1 MEFSENV
8 CLCALNRVF
17 GNFPMAG
24 RMLLE
29 TYGSAT
35 ALFAAPQEELR
46 ERLGNKEELA
56 DQIGL
61 KVLEDSARELERL
74 ERGGQRF
81 IAFND
86 AEYPSML
93 LECPDCPIGLYVRSG
108 GPLASIF
115 EMNPCI
121 AIVGTRNLTPY
132 GRDMCAGIV
141 KALSE
146 CHVQPVIVSG
156 LAYGADCVAHT
167 AALNCGLGTIGV
179 MATGMDRIYPYS
191 HKELAFRIADDPLGA
206 LVSDY
211 PCGTSPVA
219 LNFLRRNRIIAG
231 LCKATIVIESKRKG
245 GSLVTAKYA
254 VDYDR
259 DLFAVPGRVG
269 DICSAGC
276 NSLISTRMA
285 EIITTPEAL
294 VEKLGLGR
302 PRSRNKTG
310 FCEEMLK
317 KYGAE
322 SREFGVAMEVY
333 ANRGIDY
340 SGLVSRT
347 GLNWGEVASVAA
359 ILESDGV
366 ITTDMLQRCSIRM
379 F

>member
-1 MEFSENV
+1 MEFSENI

-17 GNFPMAG
+17 GNFPLAG
-24 RMLLE
+24 RRLLE
-29 TYGSAT
+29 NYESAE
-35 ALFAAPQEELR
+35 ALFNAPQEELHR
-46 ERLGNKEELA
+46 HLGAKEELA

-61 KVLEDSARELERL
+61 KVLEDSERELERL
-74 ERGGQRF
+74 ERGGTRF
-81 IAFND
+81 IPFND
-86 AEYPSML
+86 PDYPSML
-93 LECPDCPIGLYVRSG
+93 LECQDCPIGLYVRSG
-108 GPLASIF
+108 GPAASVF
-115 EMNPCI
+115 EMRPCI

-132 GRDMCAGIV
+132 GREVCANIV

-167 AALNCGLGTIGV
+167 AALNYGIGTVGV
-179 MATGMDRIYPYS
+179 MATGMDRIYPFS
-191 HKELAFRIADDPLGA
+191 HRELALKIAGDPFGA

-231 LCKATIVIESKRKG
+231 LCKATIVIESKSKG

-259 DLFAVPGRVG
+259 ELYAVPGRMG
-269 DICSAGC
+269 DTYSSGC
-276 NSLISTRMA
+276 NSLISTHMA
-285 EIITTPEAL
+285 EIVTSPEAL
-294 VEKLGLGR
+294 GEKLGLGR

-310 FCEEMLK
+310 FWEEMQK

-322 SREFGVAMEVY
+322 SRECELAMKIY
-333 ANRGIDY
+333 SDRGADY
-340 SGLVSRT
+340 SALVSQT
-347 GLNWGEVASVAA
+347 GWTWGEVASVAA

>member
-1 MEFSENV
+1 MEFSENI

-17 GNFPMAG
+17 GNFPLAG
-24 RMLLE
+24 RRLLDNYE
-29 TYGSAT
+29 SAE
-35 ALFAAPQEELR
+35 ALFGAPQEELR
-46 ERLGNKEELA
+46 KLLGPREEMA
-56 DQIGL
+56 GQIGPA
-61 KVLEDSARELERL
+61 VLEDSKQELERL
-74 ERGGQRF
+74 ERGGTRF
-81 IAFND
+81 IPFND
-86 AEYPSML
+86 PDYPSLL
-93 LECPDCPIGLYVRSG
+93 LECPDCPIGLYVRNG
-108 GPLASIF
+108 GPVASIF
-115 EMNPCI
+115 EMRPCI

-132 GRDMCAGIV
+132 GREICADIV

-146 CHVQPVIVSG
+146 CEVQPVIVSG
-156 LAYGADCVAHT
+156 LAYGADCVAHS
-167 AALNCGLGTIGV
+167 AALSYGLGTVGV
-179 MATGMDRIYPYS
+179 MATGMDRIYPFA
-191 HKELAFRIADDPLGA
+191 HRELALRIAGDEFGA

-231 LCKATIVIESKRKG
+231 LCRATIVIESKSKG

-259 DLFAVPGRVG
+259 DLFAVPGRIG
-269 DICSAGC
+269 DPYSRGC
-276 NSLISTRMA
+276 NSLISNRMA
-285 EIITTPEAL
+285 EIITSPEAL

-310 FCEEMLK
+310 FCEEMQK

-322 SREFGVAMEVY
+322 SREFELATKIY

-340 SGLVSRT
+340 SGLVSQT
-347 GLNWGEVASVAA
+347 GMSWGEVASVAA

-366 ITTDMLQRCSIRM
+366 ITTDLLQRCSIRM

>member
-1 MEFSENV
+1 MEFNENI

-17 GNFPMAG
+17 GNFPVTG
-24 RMLLE
+24 RKLLE
-29 TYGSAT
+29 TYESAT
-35 ALFAAPQEELR
+35 ALFSAPQEELR

-56 DQIGL
+56 GQIGL
-61 KVLEDSARELERL
+61 KVLEDSARELEKL

-86 AEYPSML
+86 PDYPSML
-93 LECPDCPIGLYVRSG
+93 LECPDCPLGLYVRSG
-108 GPLASIF
+108 GSMASVF
-115 EMNPCI
+115 EMKPCI

-132 GRDMCAGIV
+132 GRDICTSIV
-141 KALSE
+141 KSLSE

-167 AALNCGLGTIGV
+167 AALSFGIGTIGV

-191 HKELAFRIADDPLGA
+191 HQELAFRIAGDPLGA

-254 VDYDR
+254 VDYNR

-269 DICSAGC
+269 DNCSSGC

-285 EIITTPEAL
+285 EIVTSPEAL
-294 VEKLGLGR
+294 GEKLGLGR
-302 PRSRNKTG
+302 PKSRNKTG
-310 FCEEMLK
+310 FREEMQK
-317 KYGAE
+317 KYGEGSHE
-322 SREFGVAMEVY
+322 SELAMLVY

-340 SGLVSRT
+340 SGLVSQT
-347 GLNWGEVASVAA
+347 GWSWSEVASVAA